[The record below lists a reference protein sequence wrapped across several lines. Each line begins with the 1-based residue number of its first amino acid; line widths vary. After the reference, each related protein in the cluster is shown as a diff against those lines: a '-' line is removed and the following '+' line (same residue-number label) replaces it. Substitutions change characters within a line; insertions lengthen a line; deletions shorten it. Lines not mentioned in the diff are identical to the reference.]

1 MKHGHRSLE
10 EITKIVKQNDKEKKQ
25 RKIQPLDPSPDD
37 EFEVIKDI
45 NKKINEIIDYINRS
59 GKNTI

>member
-10 EITKIVKQNDKEKKQ
+10 EITKIVKQNDKEIKQ

-45 NKKINEIIDYINRS
+45 NKKINEIIDYINRR